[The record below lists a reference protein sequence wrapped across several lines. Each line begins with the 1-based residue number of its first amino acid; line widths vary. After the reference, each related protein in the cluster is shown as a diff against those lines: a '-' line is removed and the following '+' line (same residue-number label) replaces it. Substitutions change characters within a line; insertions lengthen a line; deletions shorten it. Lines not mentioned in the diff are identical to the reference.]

1 MGMFPFLDLIF
12 RNDWILP
19 IVSLKPSSINRRR
32 DRLPTLESLGFP
44 DGSDS
49 KESPCNAED
58 LGSIPGLGRSP
69 GGGHGN
75 PLQYFCLEN
84 PTDRGASRTIA
95 MWSQRVGHTEWPSTA
110 WRSINRIPLEL
121 GHCADEGKECLYL
134 LFISAITG
142 SIPWSGRP
150 SWRWEWLPTSIF
162 LPGEFHGQR
171 SLAGYSL
178 WGCKVEHDWAT
189 FTFCW
194 VYFFK
199 V

>member
-1 MGMFPFLDLIF
+1 M
-12 RNDWILP
+12 
-19 IVSLKPSSINRRR
+19 
-32 DRLPTLESLGFP
+32 
-44 DGSDS
+44 
-49 KESPCNAED
+49 
-58 LGSIPGLGRSP
+58 GSIPGSGRSP

-171 SLAGYSL
+171 SLAGYSP
-178 WGCKVEHDWAT
+178 WGHKESDMTEQLILIYLLLLPSPGDLPDPRIEPMSPALQADSLPSESSGKLHLVLIT
-189 FTFCW
+189 VKTLVIYLFTLLISPL
-194 VYFFK
+194 
-199 V
+199 